1 MFEPDPMPSQRP
13 INTAQVRAAH
23 KNCDPREIGICPDHD
38 DIFALC
44 DELDRLAM
52 KLFAAELREGL

>member
-1 MFEPDPMPSQRP
+1 MVDPMPNQRP
-13 INTAQVRAAH
+13 INTAHVRAAH
-23 KNCDPREIGICPDHD
+23 RSCDAREPGICPDHD

-44 DELDRLAM
+44 DELDRLTV